1 MAVSVSVTAEHHLV
15 YNLLLVVVSFT
26 KLLTNLVTDLYIFIK
41 SHQSVYNLLLVSL
54 SDLLSYSLTQSLTCT
69 FLISSLSL
77 QCTASIT

>member
-54 SDLLSYSLTQSLTCT
+54 SDLLGY
-69 FLISSLSL
+69 
-77 QCTASIT
+77 